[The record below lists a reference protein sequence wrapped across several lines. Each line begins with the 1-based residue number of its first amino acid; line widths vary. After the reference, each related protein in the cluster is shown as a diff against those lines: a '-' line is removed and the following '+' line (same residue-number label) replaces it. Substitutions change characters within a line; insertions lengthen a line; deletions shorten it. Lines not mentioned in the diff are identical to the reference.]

1 MSRLFSAHLSLVNPL
16 PCRGGA
22 DEGRAEERLIPGAW
36 SARQERSPQSS
47 YRRPLA
53 SGAFN
58 GGPISGATPGLQIE
72 ASRVV
77 DNGATISVAADG
89 GSAGRGIGRGIYV
102 TTSGVA
108 DADVLTATDDV
119 FATLAQR

>member
-1 MSRLFSAHLSLVNPL
+1 VGIQPIGLL
-16 PCRGGA
+16 GGN
-22 DEGRAEERLIPGAW
+22 GLG
-36 SARQERSPQSS
+36 
-47 YRRPLA
+47 

-58 GGPISGATPGLQIE
+58 GGPISAATPSLQIE

-77 DNGATISVAADG
+77 DNGATISVAANG
-89 GSAGRGIGRGIYV
+89 GSAGRRIGRGIYV

>member
-1 MSRLFSAHLSLVNPL
+1 MGQPIGLL
-16 PCRGGA
+16 GGN
-22 DEGRAEERLIPGAW
+22 GLG
-36 SARQERSPQSS
+36 
-47 YRRPLA
+47 

-58 GGPISGATPGLQIE
+58 GGPTSAATPSLQIE

-77 DNGATISVAADG
+77 DNGATVSVAANG
-89 GSAGRGIGRGIYV
+89 GSAGRRIGCGNYV